1 MPRPNV
7 VDRSSF
13 GFRFCFR
20 HGHRSQG
27 SRSRIGL
34 RRLGWSTS
42 AIHGPTFLAGV
53 SIAMVIMGEGMANAG
68 TRTLATAASATA
80 IAQEAP
86 LGPPDGPP
94 EGDATSAEEPTA
106 VAPAA
111 AAANNARL
119 DEIDQ
124 IARIALRKTEILEEE
139 ASKVAKPTSGAVVDD
154 KGFTLKVL
162 DGSSSLRIG
171 ALLQADGRFFF
182 SDEALQANDAFLI
195 RRFRPYLDGTLFSLV
210 DYRLLSEFAGTV
222 QILDAYA
229 DIHPW
234 AWLRLRIGKFKGP
247 VGLER
252 LQSDADLPLL
262 ERSLDQNLSAVR
274 DVGLLL
280 WGDVGGGVAQY
291 TLGIVDG
298 SPDGTS
304 PDTDFNHA
312 KDFAGRIFLQPF
324 RDKSSLGFPNLGIGF
339 AASFGN
345 RKGRLPSSTT
355 AATTGL
361 PVFKTAGQNTF
372 FQYFAPASDT
382 TGATTTFSH
391 ELESHFNP
399 QLYYY
404 YEEFGLLAEYV
415 LLRQGV
421 QRGNST
427 TTLNHHS
434 THATVSYAFK
444 GRVGFDGVTP
454 LARFDPA
461 AGSWGAIEIAV
472 RWAWL
477 KLDPA
482 TFGDAKV
489 AGSAQYADPLRSA
502 RSAQAWTA
510 GLTWVPA
517 RRFHVALN
525 FEQTIFKGGA
535 GTMALPS
542 DRKTENVLI
551 GRAQVNF

>member
-1 MPRPNV
+1 M
-7 VDRSSF
+7 
-13 GFRFCFR
+13 
-20 HGHRSQG
+20 
-27 SRSRIGL
+27 
-34 RRLGWSTS
+34 
-42 AIHGPTFLAGV
+42 
-53 SIAMVIMGEGMANAG
+53 
-68 TRTLATAASATA
+68 
-80 IAQEAP
+80 
-86 LGPPDGPP
+86 
-94 EGDATSAEEPTA
+94 
-106 VAPAA
+106 
-111 AAANNARL
+111 
-119 DEIDQ
+119 
-124 IARIALRKTEILEEE
+124 
-139 ASKVAKPTSGAVVDD
+139 VVDD
-154 KGFTLKVL
+154 KGFTLKLL

-171 ALLQADGRFFF
+171 SLLQGDGRFFF
-182 SDEALQANDAFLI
+182 RDDALQANDAFLV
-195 RRFRPYLDGTLFSLV
+195 RKFRPYMDGTLFSLV

-234 AWLRLRIGKFKGP
+234 SWLRLRIGKFKGP
-247 VGLER
+247 IGLER

-274 DVGLLL
+274 DVGLQL
-280 WGDVGGGVAQY
+280 WGDLGGGVAQY
-291 TLGIVDG
+291 ALGIVDG

-312 KDFAGRIFLQPF
+312 KDLEGRVFLQPF
-324 RDKSSLGFPNLGIGF
+324 RAKSALGFPNLGIGF
-339 AASFGN
+339 AAAFGN
-345 RKGRLPSSTT
+345 RKGRLPTSTT

-361 PVFKTAGQNTF
+361 PAFRTGGQNTF
-372 FQYFAPASDT
+372 FQYFAPANDT
-382 TGATTTFSH
+382 TGATTTFAH

-427 TTLNHHS
+427 TTLSHHS
-434 THATVSYAFK
+434 THATVSYAFN

-454 LARFDPA
+454 LEPFDRK
-461 AGSWGAIEIAV
+461 AGTWGAIEVAV

-489 AGSAQYADPLRSA
+489 AGSVQYADPLRSA

-535 GTMALPS
+535 GTTAAPG
-542 DRKTENVLI
+542 DRKTENVLV

>member
-1 MPRPNV
+1 MVFVGNGMVRAA
-7 VDRSSF
+7 
-13 GFRFCFR
+13 
-20 HGHRSQG
+20 
-27 SRSRIGL
+27 
-34 RRLGWSTS
+34 T
-42 AIHGPTFLAGV
+42 PTFAADV
-53 SIAMVIMGEGMANAG
+53 S
-68 TRTLATAASATA
+68 TTA

-86 LGPPDGPP
+86 LGPPDVAP
-94 EGDATSAEEPTA
+94 EGDASSAEDPSTAAPASTPSPTA
-106 VAPAA
+106 
-111 AAANNARL
+111 NGISKRL
-119 DEIDQ
+119 DDIDQ

-139 ASKVAKPTSGAVVDD
+139 ASKVAKPTSGVVVDD
-154 KGFTLKVL
+154 KGFTMKLL

-171 ALLQADGRFFF
+171 ALLQGDGRFFF
-182 SDEALQANDAFLI
+182 RDDALQANDSFLI
-195 RRFRPYLDGTLFSLV
+195 RKFRPYMDGTLFSLV
-210 DYRLLSEFAGTV
+210 DYRLLSELAGTV

-234 AWLRLRIGKFKGP
+234 TWLRLRIGKFKGP
-247 VGLER
+247 IGLER

-274 DVGLLL
+274 DVGLQL
-280 WGDVGGGVAQY
+280 WGDLGGGVAQY
-291 TLGIVDG
+291 ALGIVDG

-312 KDFAGRIFLQPF
+312 KDLEGRIFLQPF
-324 RDKSSLGFPNLGIGF
+324 RAKSSLGFPNLGIGF

-345 RKGRLPSSTT
+345 RKGRLPSGTT

-372 FQYFAPASDT
+372 FQYFAPANDT

-391 ELESHFNP
+391 EIESHFNP

-434 THATVSYAFK
+434 THATVSYAFN

-454 LARFDPA
+454 LTAFAPK
-461 AGSWGAIEIAV
+461 AGTWGAIEIAV

-489 AGSAQYADPLRSA
+489 TGSVQYADPLRST

-510 GLTWVPA
+510 GLTWIPA

-535 GTMALPS
+535 GTMAAPS
-542 DRKTENVLI
+542 DRKTENVLV